1 LWFGKFGNFSKIYA
15 IFFFQIY
22 TIKTK
27 NFNFFFPE
35 FFFAKNKFTDPQ
47 WLKSRWKKPKSSK
60 KRWNSGS
67 MQQIKSLIFYLF
79 FKW

>member
-60 KRWNSGS
+60 PWNSGS
-67 MQQIKSLIFYLF
+67 MQQIKSLIYLF
-79 FKW
+79 IFKW